1 MPLHNEILLLAPAA
15 IAVRPDRQRSAVKVD
30 EHFLTSIR
38 QRGLISPIL
47 VETDS
52 VGRYWL
58 VAGERRLT
66 AARQLGLTAV
76 PCRTCSDVSP
86 IDLELFEFEENAK
99 REDLEWQDFVKS
111 VARVHALHVELDPD
125 WTMGESA
132 AACAMATGNMSLCIK
147 VAKHLGDER
156 VAACSSIREAYN
168 VIKRR
173 EDRAAA
179 SDLEELLTPVPLR
192 IVPKPVPQID
202 LATVADNEISD
213 NRVITSDADA
223 TAEVERMFMTNDTAS
238 VDPTLREVV
247 RLVEK
252 QPVRDNF
259 LPVPQ
264 PAPSPES
271 IQHANFVD
279 WLATY
284 DGPKFNLL
292 HCDFPYGIGV
302 FDGKQ
307 GIGAE
312 GSAGYSDT
320 KDDYFT
326 LLRTMLQGLNRVLS
340 LSAHVIFWYSETHG
354 PATRKLFAEL
364 APSLNLF
371 KFPLVWVKSDNAGIS
386 SDARRTPR
394 HVYETALVAVRGD
407 RRIVRVAADAY
418 ASPSDRK
425 LHPSAKPEPMLRHFL
440 GMFVDETTNLLDPT
454 CGSGSAL
461 RAAESL
467 GAKSVLGLERD
478 EQWVGP
484 ARQALTNAR
493 LLRGTGK

>member
-1 MPLHNEILLLAPAA
+1 MPLHNEILLLDPQS
-15 IAVRPDRQRSAVKVD
+15 IQIRPDRQRSEVKID
-30 EHFLTSIR
+30 DHFRESIR
-38 QRGLISPIL
+38 LRGVISPIL
-47 VETDS
+47 VERGAGVLGTD
-52 VGRYWL
+52 YWL

-66 AARQLGLTAV
+66 AVRELKLLAI
-76 PCRTCSDVSP
+76 PCRTCSDLSP
-86 IDLELFEFEENAK
+86 VELELFEFEENAK
-99 REDLEWQDFVKS
+99 REDLDWQDTVKS

-125 WTMGESA
+125 WTMGETA
-132 AACAMATGNMSLCIK
+132 AACAISSGHMTLCLKVSRSLD
-147 VAKHLGDER
+147 DER
-156 VAACSSIREAYN
+156 VAGCSSIREAYN

-192 IVPKPVPQID
+192 VVPKPLPQP
-202 LATVADNEISD
+202 EPG
-213 NRVITSDADA
+213 TSNGIGKGHAGAMLETDEQALS
-223 TAEVERMFMTNDTAS
+223 EVERMFAGPI
-238 VDPTLREVV
+238 PTPLRDKSHLFEVV
-247 RLVEK
+247 PPK
-252 QPVRDNF
+252 APPV
-259 LPVPQ
+259 
-264 PAPSPES
+264 ES
-271 IQHANFVD
+271 ILHTDFAS

-307 GIGAE
+307 GVGSE
-312 GSAGYSDT
+312 GVAGYSD
-320 KDDYFT
+320 KKNDYFA
-326 LLRTMLQGLNRVLS
+326 LLHSLLTNLDRVLS
-340 LSAHVIFWYSETHG
+340 LSAHVVFWYSETHG
-354 PATRKLFAEL
+354 PTTRKAFAEL
-364 APSLNLF
+364 APSLDLF

-394 HVYETALVAVRGD
+394 HVYETAIVACRGD

-484 ARQALTNAR
+484 ARQALVNSR
-493 LLRGTGK
+493 LLRGTSK